1 MLEKEVFKIVDFLKN
16 TNKVLV
22 LRNGV
27 VVRNL
32 YDLRLALKYMDP
44 SIYYNHA
51 NSKRND
57 FVNWVEIAVGD
68 ISLAKS
74 MRSARNAKELFSIV
88 DKRIEFLTSLM
99 LSPVL
104 KVSESR
110 PEQVRK
116 PEAKLA
122 PEEDIDF
129 EKLSPKVKAEII
141 RIEEEMG
148 NERFKR
154 GIINFIIGIILGLLF
169 GFLLGR
175 M

>member
-88 DKRIEFLTSLM
+88 DKR
-99 LSPVL
+99 
-104 KVSESR
+104 
-110 PEQVRK
+110 
-116 PEAKLA
+116 
-122 PEEDIDF
+122 
-129 EKLSPKVKAEII
+129 
-141 RIEEEMG
+141 
-148 NERFKR
+148 
-154 GIINFIIGIILGLLF
+154 
-169 GFLLGR
+169 
-175 M
+175 